1 MATMDVLRDA
11 LTVGTH
17 AQLVLAVQIAV
28 ACMAGGIIGLERE
41 LSGKRAGVRT
51 HMLVAVASCLAVG
64 VGLIVT
70 DGNASA
76 DPTRVMHG
84 LLTGVGFI
92 GAGAILNNAKGTSAG
107 LTTAATVLLVAV
119 LGATCAFG
127 APLLAVG
134 GATLAVVLLRG
145 LHWLERGLGALSMRL
160 GPAESL
166 DDLDDLG

>member
-1 MATMDVLRDA
+1 MDVLRDA
-11 LTVGTH
+11 STVGAH
-17 AQLVLAVQIAV
+17 AQLVLSLQIVV
-28 ACMAGGIIGLERE
+28 ACVAGGIVGLERE
-41 LSGKRAGVRT
+41 LAGKRAGVRT

-70 DGNASA
+70 EGSHSA

-92 GAGAILNNAKGTSAG
+92 GAGAILNNVRGTSAG

-119 LGATCAFG
+119 LGVTSAFG
-127 APLLAVG
+127 APVLAVG
-134 GATLAVVLLRG
+134 GATLAVLLLRG

-160 GPAESL
+160 GPAESVE
-166 DDLDDLG
+166 DLDDLG